1 MEPLGAG
8 ARYAARIVCRFPDPR
23 RMTSPTPPPARS
35 ASWLSWMLLLLG
47 TSGFAAIW
55 IVLSLFNDAQNSWM
69 AVLGAL
75 DVAWMLRLGRYP
87 AGPRRMTL
95 AVIATAAIVALA
107 NWGIIAS
114 QLGQVLGLQPWESAI
129 RLGTHLAWTL
139 FQLANGATDL
149 ALYAIAL
156 VVAAIAAR

>member
-1 MEPLGAG
+1 MLCGLP
-8 ARYAARIVCRFPDPR
+8 AAPDPR

-35 ASWLSWMLLLLG
+35 AFWLSWMLLLLG
-47 TSGFAAIW
+47 TAGFAAIW
-55 IVLSLFNDAQNSWM
+55 IVLSLFNNAQNSWM

-95 AVIATAAIVALA
+95 ALIATAAIMALA

-114 QLGQVLGLQPWESAI
+114 QLGLVLGLQPWESAI
-129 RLGTHLAWTL
+129 KLGPNLAWTL

-149 ALYAIAL
+149 VLYAIAL
-156 VVAAIAAR
+156 VVAVIAAR